1 MSDAAGNAVRE
12 AARGDADAAF
22 ILHTY
27 PYLETSLIL
36 ETFTRRHGRVSM
48 IAKGARRPRSAMRGV
63 LNGFQPLALAWFGKS
78 DLKTLKTAEHARIY
92 PQLQGQALLSAFY
105 LNELILKLSHRE
117 DPHEGL
123 FDAYDLALQRL
134 LQAHAA
140 PEAERKNPTRTL
152 GAILRLFEKQLLSE
166 LGYGLV
172 LDHDA
177 AGAPVDPRA
186 RYIFI
191 VERGAVLAGSREA
204 SAHAAVEL
212 RGKTLLDMA
221 GDDYTDAVTAQ
232 QSKQLMRYV
241 INHHL
246 NGVDLNTRQLI
257 RELQQT

>member
-1 MSDAAGNAVRE
+1 MNDAGRGAG
-12 AARGDADAAF
+12 DAAF

-36 ETFTRRHGRVSM
+36 ETFTRGYGRVSM

-63 LNGFQPLALAWFGKS
+63 LNGFQPLTLTWFGKS
-78 DLKTLKTAEHARIY
+78 DLKTLKAAEHSRIY
-92 PQLQGQALLSAFY
+92 PQLQGQPLLSAFY

-134 LQAHAA
+134 LQVRPP
-140 PEAERKNPTRTL
+140 PEGEKKTPTRTV
-152 GAILRLFEKQLLSE
+152 GPILRQFEKQLLSE

-172 LDHDA
+172 FDHDA
-177 AGAPVDPRA
+177 AGQPIDAGS

-204 SAHAAVEL
+204 AANAAVEL

-221 GDDYTDAVTAQ
+221 DDDYSDAVTAQ
-232 QSKQLMRYV
+232 QSKQLMRHV

-246 NGVDLNTRQLI
+246 NGADLNTRQLI